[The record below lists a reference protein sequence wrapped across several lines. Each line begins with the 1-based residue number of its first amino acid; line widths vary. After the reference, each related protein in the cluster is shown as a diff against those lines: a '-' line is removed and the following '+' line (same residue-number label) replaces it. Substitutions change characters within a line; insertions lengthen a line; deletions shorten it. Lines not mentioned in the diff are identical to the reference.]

1 MEQYELS
8 ESDYYKNIRIV
19 LDNFTPK
26 HIFIRQPYSKGAKTM
41 IRETLVDKEFDIKK
55 TADGLLIIIDGEER
69 FVYTITDNWSKR
81 FCLAYIRD
89 PLVFLPTGLNPD
101 DESLSPVKE
110 SMIRGV
116 NGDYLIEITFEG
128 KIPLS
133 IHSLKDK
140 DRGCNIWKLKV

>member
-19 LDNFTPK
+19 MDNFTQK
-26 HIFIRQPYSKGAKTM
+26 HIFISQQYSKGPKTL
-41 IRETLVDKEFDIKK
+41 IHKTLVKKDFDIKK
-55 TADGLLIIIDGEER
+55 TAEWLLVIIDGEER
-69 FVYTITDNWSKR
+69 FVHTINDNWSKR

-89 PLVFLPTGLNPD
+89 PLVFLPIGLNPD